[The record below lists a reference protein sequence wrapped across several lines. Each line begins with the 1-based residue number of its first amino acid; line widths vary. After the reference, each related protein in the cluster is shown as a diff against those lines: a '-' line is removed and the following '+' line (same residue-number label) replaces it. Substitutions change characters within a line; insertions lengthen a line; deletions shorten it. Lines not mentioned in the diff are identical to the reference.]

1 MRLTALAVL
10 VALGATACGGEK
22 KADAPAQAPAAA
34 PATTTPAAPAGPVVE
49 VKMTGNGSNQAAY
62 VPATLTIAPG
72 TTVRFVNVVGG
83 PHNVSFYPDSI
94 PAGAAAVLNAAMADR
109 LGDLQGALLANAN
122 DHYDVSF
129 AGAPEG
135 VYKAF
140 CLPHMALGMKITIT
154 VKK

>member
-1 MRLTALAVL
+1 MRFTALAVL

-22 KADAPAQAPAAA
+22 KADTPAQAPAAQ
-34 PATTTPAAPAGPVVE
+34 PATTPSTAPAGPVVE
-49 VKMTGNGSNQAAY
+49 VKMTGNGSTQAAY

-72 TTVRFVNVVGG
+72 TTVRFVNIVGG
-83 PHNVSFYPDSI
+83 PHNISFYPDSI
-94 PAGAAAVLNAAMADR
+94 PAGAAAALDAGMADR
-109 LGDLQGALLANAN
+109 LGDLQGALLVNPN

-135 VYKAF
+135 VYKGY
-140 CLPHMALGMKITIT
+140 CLPHVALGMKITIT

>member
-1 MRLTALAVL
+1 MRLTALAVV

-49 VKMTGNGSNQAAY
+49 VKMTGNGSTQAAFA
-62 VPATLTIAPG
+62 PATLTIAPG

-94 PAGAAAVLNAAMADR
+94 PGGAAAVLNAAMADR